1 MRIQQ
6 RMARCTGIMNKA
18 KMLPPLGLEGPGE
31 AEELVEF
38 RKTGAMGAGWLGAVA

>member
-6 RMARCTGIMNKA
+6 RMVRCTGIVNKA

-38 RKTGAMGAGWLGAVA
+38 RKTGAMGEGWLGAVA